1 MNPSLLTSSD
11 DDLAEDLVL
20 VIPSDAHDRLDKV
33 LISLLPDE
41 AGISRSRLTKMIAEG
56 AVLKNGSP
64 VADGKSKAVA
74 GDVFVLRLDP
84 AEAVETLAEDIP
96 LTVVYEDGE
105 LIVVNK
111 PAGMVVHPAPGSPR
125 GTLVNALLW
134 HCGESLQGIGGERRP
149 GIVHR
154 IDKETSGLLVAAKSD
169 RAHHGLSAQFAAH
182 TVSRRYLAV
191 AHGVPMASDPRLR
204 GLRGVGVEAGG
215 IIRIMT
221 ELARH
226 KNDRQKQAVV
236 WDGAGRHA
244 VTRVRVM
251 EDYGVAS
258 LLECWLETGRT
269 HQIRVHMAYAGHAL
283 IGDPTY
289 GGTRRLP
296 AKTKGSDYA
305 NAFPR
310 QALHAA
316 TLGFDHPLTGERLEF
331 RADPPEDFVTLV
343 EGLRPVSAD

>member
-1 MNPSLLTSSD
+1 MISSD
-11 DDLAEDLVL
+11 DDTPDELVL
-20 VIPSDAHDRLDKV
+20 VIPPGESDRLDKA
-33 LISLLPDE
+33 LAGLLPEE
-41 AGISRSRLTKMIAEG
+41 AGISRSRLTKMIAAG
-56 AVLKNGSP
+56 ALSTGGRRVE
-64 VADGKSKAVA
+64 DGKVKANA
-74 GDVFVLRLDP
+74 GEVYVLRLEE
-84 AEAVETLAEDIP
+84 AESVETLAEEIP
-96 LTVVYEDGE
+96 LVVIYEDDE
-105 LIVVNK
+105 LIVVDK

-215 IIRIMT
+215 ILRIMT
-221 ELARH
+221 EIARH
-226 KNDRQKQAVV
+226 RTDRQKQAVV

-244 VTRVRVM
+244 VTRARVM
-251 EDYGVAS
+251 EELAEGAAS

-269 HQIRVHMAYAGHAL
+269 HQIRVHMSYAGHGL
-283 IGDPTY
+283 VGDPVY
-289 GGTRRLP
+289 GGTRRIP
-296 AKTKGSDYA
+296 EKQPGSAYA
-305 NAFPR
+305 NVFPR

-331 RADPPEDFVTLV
+331 RCDPPEDFQTLV
-343 EGLRPVSAD
+343 MGLRQPRAE

>member
-1 MNPSLLTSSD
+1 MAYSD
-11 DDLAEDLVL
+11 DDTPEELVL
-20 VIPSDAHDRLDKV
+20 VIPAEANDRLDKV
-33 LISLLPDE
+33 LISLIPEE
-41 AGISRSRLTKMIAEG
+41 ASISRSRLAKMIAEG
-56 AVLKNGSP
+56 SLLKDGHP

-74 GDVFVLRLDP
+74 GDVFLLKLDP
-84 AEAVETLAEDIP
+84 AETIETLAEDIP
-96 LTVVYEDGE
+96 LTVVYEDAE
-105 LIVVNK
+105 LIVINK

-125 GTLVNALLW
+125 GTLVNALLH
-134 HCGESLQGIGGERRP
+134 HCGDSLQGIGGERRP

-154 IDKETSGLLVAAKSD
+154 IDKDTTGLLVAAKSD
-169 RAHHGLSAQFAAH
+169 RAHHGLSEQFAAH

-191 AHGVPMASDPRLR
+191 AYGAPQASDPRLR
-204 GLRGVGVEAGG
+204 GLRGIGMEAGG
-215 IIRIMT
+215 IVKIAT

-226 KNDRQKQAVV
+226 RNDRQKQAVV

-269 HQIRVHMAYAGHAL
+269 HQIRVHMAYAGHGL
-283 IGDPTY
+283 VGDATY
-289 GGTRRLP
+289 GGMRKLP
-296 AKTKGSDYA
+296 VKLPGAALA
-305 NAFPR
+305 NGFPR

-331 RADPPEDFVTLV
+331 RADPPADFVELV
-343 EGLRPVSAD
+343 EALRLPPPV